1 MPFPIPDHE
10 AEANAENNWM
20 WPEAVR
26 VAKKHAAHI
35 MVAVCGGDDDP
46 IERGK
51 LFVKLTDACSRQRCV
66 TGIYAS
72 GVFEPDFYRRAAD
85 ALKNDALPVHAW
97 VWFGLYATDG
107 GFAYTYGPEALG
119 HREIDVLDAEGA
131 DARELWAFTFSSAA
145 ERSKTVKPSVSRKM
159 TNTPSRFPKGRLSR
173 G

>member
-1 MPFPIPDHE
+1 MPFPIPDRE
-10 AEANAENNWM
+10 AEANAENNRM
-20 WPEAVR
+20 CPEAVR

-51 LFVKLTDACSRQRCV
+51 LFVKLTDACCRQRCV

-72 GVFEPDFYRRAAD
+72 GVVFEPDFYRKAAD

-107 GFAYTYGPEALG
+107 ARLHLRAGSVRAPRDRGLGCRRSRCARALG
-119 HREIDVLDAEGA
+119 VHLVDGLLRSRVRPNARRRSNHRFLG
-131 DARELWAFTFSSAA
+131 
-145 ERSKTVKPSVSRKM
+145 K
-159 TNTPSRFPKGRLSR
+159 
-173 G
+173 